1 MYNQVY
7 VFLIFIMNGLLIGLL
22 FDTFRTIRKSFK
34 TSNIVTDFQ
43 DILFWLLTGLL
54 ILYSLFK
61 FANGELRGYIFIG
74 LILGYIL
81 YLLIFSSI
89 YMKISLTIINLLKTV
104 LYYILIKP
112 SSLIIS
118 FIKRF
123 IVSPIITF
131 FSKLYKTLSKFIKN
145 KTKKHKNIEVEKDFA
160 WICRI
165 I

>member
-34 TSNIVTDFQ
+34 TSNIITDFQ
-43 DILFWLLTGLL
+43 DIIFWLLTGLL

-61 FANGELRGYIFIG
+61 FVNGELRGYIFIG

-89 YMKISLTIINLLKTV
+89 YMKISLIIINLLKTV
-104 LYYILIKP
+104 LYYILVKP
-112 SSLIIS
+112 LSLIIG

-131 FSKLYKTLSKFIKN
+131 FFKLYNTLSKFIKN
-145 KTKKHKNIEVEKDFA
+145 KRKKHKNMEVEKDFA
-160 WICRI
+160 
-165 I
+165 

>member
-7 VFLIFIMNGLLIGLL
+7 IFLIFIMNGLLIGLL

-34 TSNIVTDFQ
+34 TSNFVTDLQ
-43 DILFWLLTGLL
+43 DIIFWIITGLL

-81 YLLIFSSI
+81 YLLAFSSI
-89 YMKISLTIINLLKTV
+89 YMKISLTIFNFLKTT

-112 SSLIIS
+112 FALIIG
-118 FIKRF
+118 FIKKF
-123 IVSPIITF
+123 MLSPIITF
-131 FSKLYKTLSKFIKN
+131 FSTLYKILTKFIKN
-145 KTKKHKNIEVEKDFA
+145 KTKKLKNIEVEKDFA
-160 WICRI
+160 
-165 I
+165 